1 MLRRRTGVV
10 SFEINY
16 VMDKV
21 EVIYDSNLVSLNELR
36 RTISGEEKDTRLAAN
51 PSQIGTRGS
60 DTSKHEHQTSR
71 SGLRAAWR
79 SYALPAY
86 HDVFVNNSSRFGLK
100 NLSHVLTSTLQH
112 TVVGVPPI

>member
-36 RTISGEEKDTRLAAN
+36 RTITGEEKDTRPAAN

-60 DTSKHEHQTSR
+60 DTSKHEHQTS
-71 SGLRAAWR
+71 SSSLRAAWC
-79 SYALPAY
+79 SYALLAY

-100 NLSHVLTSTLQH
+100 NLSHVLTSVFQRA
-112 TVVGVPPI
+112 VAGVPPV